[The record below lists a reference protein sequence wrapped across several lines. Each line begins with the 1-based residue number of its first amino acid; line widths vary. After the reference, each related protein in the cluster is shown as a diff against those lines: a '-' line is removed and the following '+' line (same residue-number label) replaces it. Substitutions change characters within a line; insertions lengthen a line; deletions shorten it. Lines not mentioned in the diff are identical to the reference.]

1 MNRRMKT
8 ITLLAGVVLMG
19 LGVGSAAG
27 QGVWVTGNNGY
38 CAPAPVPVV
47 APGPVGYPGPGY
59 GVPPLAASAPIG
71 YGYGYGAPGVPYNP
85 YYPQYFPN
93 VMYIGGPGSCGPNFG
108 YFPRFSTPNVIY
120 FGELQGYRQGYQFRY
135 CR

>member
-1 MNRRMKT
+1 
-8 ITLLAGVVLMG
+8 MG
-19 LGVGSAAG
+19 LVASAAG

-38 CAPAPVPVV
+38 CAPGPGPVV

-59 GVPPLAASAPIG
+59 AVPPLGVPAPIGYG
-71 YGYGYGAPGVPYNP
+71 YGYGYGAPGVPYSP

-93 VMYIGGPGSCGPNFG
+93 VTYFGGPGSCGPNFG
-108 YFPRFSTPNVIY
+108 YFPRVSTPNVIY